1 MVIVEFS
8 ARDAATLARW
18 WAKALGRP
26 VEATTVR
33 PAGPGLVLRFT
44 EPAAPKERK
53 NGVHLDLRS
62 ESHHDQQKTV
72 ERLFNAGAGFA
83 DIGQTE
89 AVPWVVMTDIEG
101 NEFCVLE
108 PRETYQDTG
117 PLAAVVTD
125 CADPQEQARW
135 WSSRTGQP
143 IADDT
148 PEFAGV
154 HLRTGPFLEFQ
165 RSATGPAGRVR
176 LLIEPAR

>member
-8 ARDAATLARW
+8 ARDAAALATW
-18 WAKALGRP
+18 WGRALNWA
-26 VEATTVR
+26 VEGTEVHPT
-33 PAGPGLVLRFT
+33 GPGLVLRFT
-44 EPAAPKERK
+44 EPAAAKPRK

-72 ERLFNAGAGFA
+72 ERLFNSGAGFA

-89 AVPWVVMTDIEG
+89 AVPWVVMTDVEG

-117 PLAAVVTD
+117 PLAAVVIDTD
-125 CADPQEQARW
+125 DPREQARW
-135 WSSRTGQP
+135 WSARTGGT

-148 PEFAGV
+148 DDFAGV
-154 HLRTGPFLEFQ
+154 HLETGPFLEFL
-165 RSATGPAGRVR
+165 RSSTGPGGRVQV
-176 LLIEPAR
+176 LIEPAR